1 MRWGVIGVGRAG
13 SARVRALREDPR
25 AEVVMGYRGS
35 ALAELELP
43 EAESL
48 EQLFEAVDAVAICSP
63 DDTHAPY
70 VEGALGAGLHVLCEF
85 PLAPNALVARRLF
98 RLAREAGRVLH
109 VEHIELLSGSA
120 RYLRGHAALRTV
132 EKGALRFRGG
142 PRRGGISIAH
152 SNVARLH
159 RLADLVGTPRRLHVE
174 ERTEEQL
181 RGHFPWAGEGNQL
194 DYDFVL
200 AADQQRRTELSVVF
214 TDGTMAAQF
223 GRHLLV
229 GGAPVELPKPQR
241 GLFAQ
246 DQLNAT
252 ARILDGALPYVT
264 EERIV
269 EVLQLADRL
278 MAVESEAERLRREAG
293 V

>member
-1 MRWGVIGVGRAG
+1 MKWGVIGVGRAG

-25 AEVVMGYRGS
+25 AEVVLGLGGAPES
-35 ALAELELP
+35 VELP
-43 EAESL
+43 AAASL
-48 EQLFEAVDAVAICSP
+48 DHLLSEVDAVAVCTP
-63 DDTHAPY
+63 DDTHAAY
-70 VEGALGAGLHVLCEF
+70 VEGALAAGLHVVCEF

-98 RLAREAGRVLH
+98 RRAREAGRVLH

-132 EKGALRFRGG
+132 EKGSLRFRGT

-159 RLADLVGTPRRLHVE
+159 RLADVVGTPRRIHVE
-174 ERTEEQL
+174 ERTAEHL
-181 RGHFPWAGEGNQL
+181 RGHFPWGGEQL
-194 DYDFVL
+194 DYEFVL
-200 AADQQRRTELSVVF
+200 SPEEQRRTELSLLF
-214 TDGTMAAQF
+214 TDGSMAAQF

-229 GGAPVELPKPQR
+229 GGVPVELPKPQR

-246 DQLNAT
+246 DQLHAT

-264 EERIV
+264 EERVV

-293 V
+293 I